1 MKLQTNKCLLCKS
14 ILTEKSAETN
24 FCERCLA
31 STVIKHW
38 LKNDELG
45 QN

>member
-1 MKLQTNKCLLCKS
+1 MKLQTNKWLLCKS
-14 ILTEKSAETN
+14 ILTEKSVETN

-38 LKNDELG
+38 LKSDELG

>member
-1 MKLQTNKCLLCKS
+1 MKLQANICLLCKS
-14 ILTEKSAETN
+14 ILTEKSVHTN

-31 STVIKHW
+31 LTVIKHW
-38 LKNDELG
+38 LKSEKLD